1 VFQAKVNHLH
11 LDCEVLFE
19 FFKFLPCPALTM
31 RLLVVQVEHPVTEWI
46 AEFNLP
52 AAQLGVAMGIPLW
65 RMPGKGPFSYSNFLL
80 SFSKR
85 SM

>member
-1 VFQAKVNHLH
+1 
-11 LDCEVLFE
+11 
-19 FFKFLPCPALTM
+19 M

-65 RMPGKGPFSYSNFLL
+65 RMPGTGLFLYSVFIFFFYQTSNVEPLWEVDFE
-80 SFSKR
+80 S
-85 SM
+85 